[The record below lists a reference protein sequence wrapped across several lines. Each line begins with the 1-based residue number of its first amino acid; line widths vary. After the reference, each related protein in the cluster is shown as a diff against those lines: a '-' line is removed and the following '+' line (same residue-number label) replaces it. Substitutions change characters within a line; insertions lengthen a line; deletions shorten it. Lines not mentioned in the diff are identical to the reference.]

1 MLSVIEQCCRTC
13 IDAVPNH
20 DRTALRCV
28 GFNRLVSEHDACEAW
43 LLNEVIVGGKAD
55 HRDVV
60 VVAIDA
66 GDTARAA

>member
-28 GFNRLVSEHDACEAW
+28 GFNRPVSEYDVCEVW
-43 LLNEVIVGGKAD
+43 LLNEAIVGGKAD
-55 HRDVV
+55 RRDVV
-60 VVAIDA
+60 VVGIEV
-66 GDTARAA
+66 GDTAGAA